1 LEGVPILRIADEL
14 ITIQIHNRFITMPIP
29 RIQRRNCLAEQRRG
43 VTTVEVAITFPILM
57 FLILLVFDVSRM
69 MMVHQCLGYAAQEG
83 SRHASLATS
92 ISQSEVESITKAAL
106 QAAVPNAASTV
117 TVTVSPSLAM
127 GMNSGTP
134 MIVNAQVRLSD
145 VSWLSGNML
154 QHLGDPMLTAS
165 AVQERE

>member
-1 LEGVPILRIADEL
+1 ML
-14 ITIQIHNRFITMPIP
+14 IP
-29 RIQRRNCLAEQRRG
+29 RTRSKDCRAQQRRG

-57 FLILLVFDVSRM
+57 FLIMLVFDVSRM

-92 ISQSEVESITKAAL
+92 TSQTEVESVTKAAL
-106 QAAVPNAASTV
+106 LAAVPNAASTV
-117 TVTVSPSLAM
+117 TVTVSPALVM
-127 GMNSGTP
+127 GMNSGTQ
-134 MIVNAQVRLSD
+134 MTVNAQVRLSD

-154 QHLGDPMLTAS
+154 QYLGDPLLTAS